1 MHRVQT
7 FETSNE
13 HHVSTY
19 RTDLHFSPP
28 QSTSHFLTKPW
39 TGNVV
44 SDVDVDKWTVIE
56 YSEKHPPFKL
66 ENGMESVLCEVQST
80 GDGKSPFLFQLSTG
94 ETQFAMINECFR
106 APLFR
111 RHESTFDFLLHR
123 RHDGIIDV
131 IPISNMYLCGQIEP
145 HIPVPVPDRKR
156 VMRNQEALM
165 VWGILTVMDDD
176 DAKTMTEI
184 RESVLSSY
192 TLENCP
198 SLNRK
203 CNKWIRAIGQQTED
217 GRWTRKENLDPC
229 FDSESIRLK
238 LSPAQICAETS
249 SLTAARRLR
258 DLGITENPSLD
269 QISKWLSKMKCLRA
283 FKKKR
288 IVELKLQMQRSN
300 CSAADDLW
308 EVFVDDILQ
317 LDQRIRIGE
326 FVYTQLSRAPWNT
339 TSTFLATQ
347 VECDHKGGLMRVDL
361 GEDHEFTFVRDETMQ
376 SSPPAAK
383 QDFRHV
389 KKKDAIK
396 LMVEVFD
403 LPATEIDE
411 LEKSG
416 KATVNRKLQELSTES
431 VELFGID
438 NNPLA
443 KLARN
448 EKIVSPRSFLSK
460 CNAIARRQRDK
471 LTSSDIEGK
480 GSNAVSPIVCQ
491 DEREKLLHSIAED
504 CSTTPQE
511 RNDLQDFVYALT
523 TSPSSQPT
531 EQQQPQEEQVV
542 RRTVRETLP
551 DGTERIVVQFLFG
564 ETEVK
569 QAWKR
574 QRQNQSKITV
584 RK

>member
-1 MHRVQT
+1 MHRVQK

-13 HHVSTY
+13 HQVSVY

-28 QSTSHFLTKPW
+28 PQSHFLTQSW

-44 SDVDVDKWTVIE
+44 FDVDDKWIVIE
-56 YSEKHPPFKL
+56 YSEKHPPLIL
-66 ENGMESVLCEVQST
+66 EKGMQSEFCHVQST
-80 GDGKSPFLFQLSTG
+80 VNGKSPFLFQLSSG
-94 ETQFAMINECFR
+94 ETQFAIVNECFR

-111 RHESTFDFLLHR
+111 HETTFDFFLR
-123 RHDGIIDV
+123 PSSSSSSSSSIMDV
-131 IPISNMYLCGQIEP
+131 IPISKIYLCGQTEP
-145 HIPVPVPDRKR
+145 HIPVPVPDKKR

-165 VWGILTVMDDD
+165 VWGILTVMD
-176 DAKTMTEI
+176 AKTMTEI
-184 RESVLSSY
+184 RETVLSSY

-198 SLNRK
+198 SLIRK
-203 CNKWIRAIGQQTED
+203 CNKWIRAIGQQTTED

-229 FDSESIRLK
+229 FDSENIRLK

-300 CSAADDLW
+300 CSADDLW
-308 EVFVDDILQ
+308 EVFVGDILQ

-347 VECDHKGGLMRVDL
+347 VECDHKRGLMRVDL
-361 GEDHEFTFVRDETMQ
+361 GEDHEFTYVRDETLQ
-376 SSPPAAK
+376 SSSSAK

-389 KKKDAIK
+389 KKKVAIK
-396 LMVEVFD
+396 LMEDVFD

-411 LEKSG
+411 LQTSG
-416 KATVNRKLQELSTES
+416 KATVNQKLQELSTKS
-431 VELFGID
+431 VEHCGSD

-443 KLARN
+443 RFARN
-448 EKIVSPRSFLSK
+448 AKIVSPHSFLSK

-471 LTSSDIEGK
+471 LTCGDIEGK
-480 GSNAVSPIVCQ
+480 CSNTVSAIVCQ
-491 DEREKLLHSIAED
+491 DEREKLLHSIAQD
-504 CSTTPQE
+504 CSTTPQA
-511 RNDLQDFVYALT
+511 RNDLKDFVYALT
-523 TSPSSQPT
+523 TSPTSPPT
-531 EQQQPQEEQVV
+531 EAAEQQPQEQVV
-542 RRTVRETLP
+542 RRTVRETFA

-564 ETEVK
+564 ENEIK

-574 QRQNQSKITV
+574 QRQNQSKINV